1 MVGGVYLLAA
11 FSTAASAL
19 LGRPLRPDLTG
30 VTTLVTNQTEL
41 KYSKT
46 WLQRTC
52 LHWMHTYIEVSFT
65 SSGHDIL
72 NILAF
77 TNYI

>member
-1 MVGGVYLLAA
+1 MNKSWCTIYGGWVGGYLLAA

-30 VTTLVTNQTEL
+30 VTVLVTNQTEL

-46 WLQRTC
+46 
-52 LHWMHTYIEVSFT
+52 
-65 SSGHDIL
+65 
-72 NILAF
+72 
-77 TNYI
+77 